1 MTVYFPSLNLAGAR
15 SFVALFSVGL
25 CSSGCEL
32 INPDE
37 QIPAFLRMEEYA
49 ISTTGDQGYPVHNL
63 TDAWVYHEEQLIGVY
78 ELPASIPILS
88 DGATDLRIKPGMRVS
103 GQVGQRSSHPFIN
116 DLTPTIS
123 LFPDSHVVYNPTV
136 TYKADAKFE
145 WVEEFEGAGLSLVAT
160 AQNQGVMTR
169 IQGEGAF
176 AGQSLKMSLSGSNQL
191 LMECATSERFTTLP
205 RAGAPIILEC
215 SYRNNNRLFIGL
227 ISQTTTGVRQ
237 TTIMV
242 LNASPDVW
250 KHVYVNVGETVS
262 SSSLANA
269 SGHQVFFGFIRDE
282 VGSDEAYAIIDNIKL
297 IH

>member
-49 ISTTGDQGYPVHNL
+49 ISTTGDQGYPVHSL

-78 ELPASIPILS
+78 ELPSSIPILS
-88 DGATDLRIKPGMRVS
+88 EGATPLRIKPGMRVS
-103 GQVGQRSSHPFIN
+103 GQVGQRSSHPFLN

-136 TYKADAKFE
+136 TYKDAAVFKWLE
-145 WVEEFEGAGLSLVAT
+145 SFEGAGLSLVAT
-160 AQNQGVMTR
+160 ALNQGTLTR
-169 IQGEGAF
+169 IQGEEAF
-176 AGQSLKMSLSGSNQL
+176 AGQSLRMSLSGSNQL
-191 LMECATSERFTTLP
+191 LMECATALAYP
-205 RAGAPIILEC
+205 LKRAGAPIILEF
-215 SYRNNNRLFIGL
+215 SYRNNNRLYVGL
-227 ISQTTTGVRQ
+227 ISGTPTGVKQ
-237 TTIMV
+237 TTILV
-242 LNASPDVW
+242 LNPSPDVW
-250 KHVYVNVGETVS
+250 KHVYVSVGETVS

-282 VGSDEAYAIIDNIKL
+282 GVTGEAYAIIDNIKL
-297 IH
+297 IE